1 MYKNIFLSTAENF
14 TKLTGVKVE
23 FDNQGSNGKYLFF
36 YTSDNGGIGFHIGV
50 DGYKDA
56 IGTLDSMRDGYI
68 LAKKGK
74 FL

>member
-1 MYKNIFLSTAENF
+1 MYKNIFLSTAESF

-23 FDNQGSNGKYLFF
+23 YRNQGSNGKYLFF
-36 YTSDNGGIGFHIGV
+36 NTSDNNGEGV
-50 DGYKDA
+50 YIEINNFLEGLK
-56 IGTLDSMRDGYI
+56 ILENMENGYI